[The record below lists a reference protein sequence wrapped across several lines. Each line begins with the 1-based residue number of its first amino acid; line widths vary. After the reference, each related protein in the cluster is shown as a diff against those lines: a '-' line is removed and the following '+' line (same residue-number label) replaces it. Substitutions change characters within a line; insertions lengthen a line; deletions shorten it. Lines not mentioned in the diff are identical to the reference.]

1 MLASLDK
8 LFVRL
13 RLLSVVTLQ
22 RWGMRSRWD
31 MEGKVAISIFAH
43 APQMRAY
50 IHWSFFLMLPAS
62 HRKSSANQCT
72 DTSKSYS
79 ATDAQSYYLPA
90 RVIRRLL

>member
-13 RLLSVVTLQ
+13 RLLSLVSLQ

-31 MEGKVAISIFAH
+31 MEGKVARSISAD

-50 IHWSFFLMLPAS
+50 IHLSFFPMLQAS
-62 HRKSSANQCT
+62 RRKSSAYQSAGP
-72 DTSKSYS
+72 SKSYS
-79 ATDAQSYYLPA
+79 ATDAQSYLPA